1 MRYPA
6 NYGFVPHTLGED
18 GDPLDALVVARSPIV
33 AGAVVKCRP
42 VGVLMMEDDK
52 GGDEKLLCVP
62 VNTTFPYYADVVTYK
77 DMPPIVLQQIE
88 HFFTHYKDLEP
99 GKWAKLNGWGDVDD
113 AKRIIMEC
121 VERAKE
127 TWRMKAA
134 LLVPVVALTL
144 AGCATPETRIR
155 TALTDAGL
163 SKPIA
168 GCMADRMVD
177 RLSLFQ
183 LNKLNGLKKLQGKK
197 ASQITIEEFVKRTK
211 ALQDPEILG
220 VVSSSG
226 VICAIKA

>member
-1 MRYPA
+1 
-6 NYGFVPHTLGED
+6 
-18 GDPLDALVVARSPIV
+18 
-33 AGAVVKCRP
+33 
-42 VGVLMMEDDK
+42 
-52 GGDEKLLCVP
+52 
-62 VNTTFPYYADVVTYK
+62 
-77 DMPPIVLQQIE
+77 
-88 HFFTHYKDLEP
+88 
-99 GKWAKLNGWGDVDD
+99 
-113 AKRIIMEC
+113 
-121 VERAKE
+121 
-127 TWRMKAA
+127 MKAT
-134 LLVPVVALTL
+134 LLVPVAALAL

-183 LNKLNGLKKLQGKK
+183 LNKLNGLKKLQDKK

-226 VICAIKA
+226 VICAIKS